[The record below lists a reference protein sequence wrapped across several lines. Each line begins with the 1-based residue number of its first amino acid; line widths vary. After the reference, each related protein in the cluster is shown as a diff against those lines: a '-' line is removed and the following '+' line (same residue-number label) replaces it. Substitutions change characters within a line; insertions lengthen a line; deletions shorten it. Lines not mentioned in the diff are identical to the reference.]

1 MEQSTDYEKANLN
14 VKEFPSISWEK
25 LNFFIQTDPT
35 KDYKHS
41 SYSHFYTYH
50 ELNSQKMIL
59 YSINKERTTIGWAP
73 ARTLGSRREL
83 NSRRDFDKKIKKIAL
98 GLYYP
103 LVQLVELTPWLRF
116 TSLLWLWPY
125 IEITSWNEFT
135 TWLWQKNKKDSPWS
149 VLSSRAIGRT
159 HAVTSI
165 HVVTLALAVGNGNG
179 GQRPW
184 KNWSN

>member
-1 MEQSTDYEKANLN
+1 MERNSDYEIAKQN
-14 VKEFPSISWEK
+14 VTQFPSILWEK
-25 LNFFIQTDPT
+25 FNFFIQTGST
-35 KDYKHS
+35 EDYKHS
-41 SYSHFYTYH
+41 SYCHFDAYH
-50 ELNSQKMIL
+50 ELNSQNILL
-59 YSINKERTTIGWAP
+59 YSCDLVSRRYFGFS
-73 ARTLGSRREL
+73 RMLRSRREM

-125 IEITSWNEFT
+125 VEITSWNEFT

-159 HAVTSI
+159 HAVTST
-165 HVVTLALAVGNGNG
+165 HVVTFIY
-179 GQRPW
+179 PW
-184 KNWSN
+184 RRKRQTKAFKN